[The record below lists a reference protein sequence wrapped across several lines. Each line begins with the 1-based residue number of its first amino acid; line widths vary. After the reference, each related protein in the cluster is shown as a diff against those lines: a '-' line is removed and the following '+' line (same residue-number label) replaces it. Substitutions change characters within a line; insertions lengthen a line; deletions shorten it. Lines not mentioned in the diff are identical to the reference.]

1 MATRKRKKAVTK
13 SDFIPAGVTPFDNGK
28 VKMGINYQKPKYIE
42 YDPDMLEIQK
52 WMIGDPEKLRRE
64 YWFNVAYI
72 IILCFILLVIILRGS
87 T

>member
-1 MATRKRKKAVTK
+1 MATRKRKRAVTK

-52 WMIGDPEKLRRE
+52 WMICDQEKLRRD
-64 YWFNVAYI
+64 YWFNFEYI
-72 IILCFILLVIILRGS
+72 IILCFVLLVIILRGS